1 MYNVSITIT
10 EATEGS
16 VSLANVRYVRAGL
29 QQIEKL
35 SDVAAVCKAVVCFYC
50 DCHHFTAFM
59 VCQFAYSYL
68 RD

>member
-1 MYNVSITIT
+1 MYNVSIT
-10 EATEGS
+10 EATEAF
-16 VSLANVRYVRAGL
+16 VSFVDVRNMRAGL

-50 DCHHFTAFM
+50 NCHHFAPVV
-59 VCQFAYSYL
+59 VCQFADSYL